1 MHATVLMNKGE
12 RLGRLGDPP
21 QHAGDWE
28 ARSASVGQ
36 QATEIFAVHALPD
49 EHIVAVDR
57 CLNHWRAR
65 WRSA

>member
-1 MHATVLMNKGE
+1 MYATVLTNKGE
-12 RLGRLGDPP
+12 CLGRLGDPP

-36 QATEIFAVHALPD
+36 QATEIFAVRTLPD
-49 EHIVAVDR
+49 EDIMAVER

-65 WRSA
+65 RR